1 MNNTSN
7 LLFKLIMPRKQVNLN
22 KLNESTQCQIHEST
36 QCQVHESI
44 FHEKYKQSLKSSSTS
59 ISSQMHP
66 TYEKGPKKQYHPYH
80 DKH

>member
-1 MNNTSN
+1 
-7 LLFKLIMPRKQVNLN
+7 LLFKLIISRKQVNLN
-22 KLNESTQCQIHEST
+22 KLNESTQCQIHES
-36 QCQVHESI
+36 I
-44 FHEKYKQSLKSSSTS
+44 FHEKYKQSLKSNPTS